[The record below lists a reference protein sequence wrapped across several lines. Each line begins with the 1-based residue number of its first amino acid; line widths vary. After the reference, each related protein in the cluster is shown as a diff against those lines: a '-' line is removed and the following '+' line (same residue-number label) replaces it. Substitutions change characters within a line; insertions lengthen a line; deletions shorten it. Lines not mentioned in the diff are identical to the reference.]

1 MEKHCISLE
10 EQEKKNTLKEFKEK
24 KKKKNKF

>member
-24 KKKKNKF
+24 KKKVLN